1 MWQILSKFSR
11 ETEIDSECVCVC
23 VCVCVGVCVC
33 IQGSVYYEEL
43 AFMTIETER
52 IGKASGEIPS
62 ESLKA

>member
-23 VCVCVGVCVC
+23 VCVCVC

-43 AFMTIETER
+43 AFMTMETER
-52 IGKASGEIPS
+52 LGKASGEIPS

>member
-11 ETEIDSECVCVC
+11 DTEIDSECVCVC
-23 VCVCVGVCVC
+23 VCVCVC

-43 AFMTIETER
+43 AFMTMETER
-52 IGKASGEIPS
+52 LGKASGEIPS

>member
-23 VCVCVGVCVC
+23 VCVC

-43 AFMTIETER
+43 AFMTMENER
-52 IGKASGEIPS
+52 LRKASGEIPS